1 MSISVTILDNHM
13 SAAGN
18 APYISNK
25 LNGLLKVTSFGP
37 LHELRLDEKP
47 DRWSGEPHNEHKY
60 PRFKDF
66 VTHLTQK

>member
-1 MSISVTILDNHM
+1 MALNEYFCDLLTILDNNM

-37 LHELRLDEKP
+37 LHELKLDEKL
-47 DRWSGEPHNEHKY
+47 RVGGGVKSH
-60 PRFKDF
+60 
-66 VTHLTQK
+66 

>member
-1 MSISVTILDNHM
+1 M

-66 VTHLTQK
+66 MTHLTQK